1 MSLHSI
7 KIGSPVIELS
17 SSLTHIQMAPS
28 KEPNSL
34 LAFRITIPELTA
46 AVRFLC
52 YVRKTNLNVVKSH
65 QPTTVVCLSAMLCDV

>member
-46 AVRFLC
+46 VRFLC
-52 YVRKTNLNVVKSH
+52 YVRKTNPNVVKSH